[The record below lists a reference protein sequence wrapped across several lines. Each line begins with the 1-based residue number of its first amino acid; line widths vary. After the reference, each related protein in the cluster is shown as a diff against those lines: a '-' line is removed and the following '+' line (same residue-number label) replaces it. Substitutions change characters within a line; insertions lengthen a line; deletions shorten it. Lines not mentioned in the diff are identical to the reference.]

1 MVMISFRA
9 VKTLCIWSP
18 SPLWLSA
25 ETMNTHTQTRL
36 RTHAASTLTQ
46 GHFFPSHFEPAT
58 VEVWF
63 LVWHRAKKGQHRG
76 RETRN
81 VYDK

>member
-25 ETMNTHTQTRL
+25 ETTNTHTHTTHTPTHTR
-36 RTHAASTLTQ
+36 T
-46 GHFFPSHFEPAT
+46 FFPQHFEPAT

-63 LVWHRAKKGQHRG
+63 LVWHGAKKSNIKVKRQG
-76 RETRN
+76 TYKIN
-81 VYDK
+81 KKML